1 MASDELSKQ
10 EQQLIYMLRVW
21 TGDDEY
27 RLEVEHSNRAW
38 EITLSKPSKNKAARG
53 VGKTFAEAWET
64 LAPS

>member
-38 EITLSKPSKNKAARG
+38 EITLSKPSKNKA
-53 VGKTFAEAWET
+53 VPDEAK
-64 LAPS
+64 LATSMAK